1 MTRAGARGRAPRG
14 MARGTALRARAS
26 VRAVWEFVVGED
38 WRLALGV
45 VLALGATSAL
55 AAADVPAWWVMPV
68 AVIGLLTLSVWRS
81 ARR

>member
-1 MTRAGARGRAPRG
+1 MTRTRAPVRAPSR
-14 MARGTALRARAS
+14 MVLRARAG

-45 VLALGATSAL
+45 VLALGATSVL
-55 AAADVPAWWVMPV
+55 VAADVRAWWVMPL
-68 AVIGLLTLSVWRS
+68 AVIGLLTLSVRRA

>member
-1 MTRAGARGRAPRG
+1 M
-14 MARGTALRARAS
+14 
-26 VRAVWEFVVGED
+26 RAVWEFVVGED